1 MLKTIMS
8 NFGHPRGLVGQVVGW
23 TMALENRERIYWAIS
38 LLDVRPNDHVLEI
51 GFGPGVG
58 VERLAAQAKEGLVAG
73 VDISDVMVRQASR
86 RNAAAVKSGRVEL
99 QEGVAEKLS
108 YDDQRFDK
116 VLAINSLHHWTDVR
130 AGLREVYRVLKPDG
144 RVAIVEQ
151 PPSKIRDEAE
161 MKQRGN
167 AIRDLL
173 IESDFKD
180 VETIY
185 ATLERGMSVLVRGRR

>member
-1 MLKTIMS
+1 
-8 NFGHPRGLVGQVVGW
+8 LVGQVVGW

-116 VLAINSLHHWTDVR
+116 VLAINSLHHWTDAR
-130 AGLREVYRVLKPDG
+130 AGLREVYRVLKPNG

-173 IESDFKD
+173 IESGFKD
-180 VETIY
+180 AETIY